1 MKRLQNFLTTR
12 LLLLLVALLVLFFI
26 SIPAEARLFAKFNND
41 DLYARLGVGRGATK
55 EEIKKAFR
63 KITREHHPDMQETQ
77 EAKEAAKEYMV
88 KVLQAY
94 KVLSDDIQRQDY
106 DAFGKIPG
114 EAFDSTSFTAQ
125 EIFEYFHQQS
135 PILSKTHQLES
146 LLVLQ
151 RILNFRGNR
160 LFLLQVYDD
169 GCKSCRWFASTWEG
183 LTQSSLV
190 EGVVVEMFRI
200 DAYSTE
206 GPQLLEALGI
216 SYKGEIG
223 IYAIIDGKK
232 WVMPHLK
239 TVVSSRSG
247 HNAFTSLLDFVMSF
261 FYDKYIEIN
270 SLKVENNNT
279 QNILEWLQ
287 EERGSTDAVRV
298 LLPPL
303 TVESIA
309 LTLSYKYE
317 GVAVVRSVS
326 REALVDFVENHCEQ
340 TVEMRG
346 RDGEVIPKPEFIVVS
361 LQQLTRVAD
370 MTSTSAGES
379 KVVMNCSRINVGVSA
394 TLSYRKAD
402 SFLSD
407 ALPPRHPGMANMKY
421 VTGMSFYE
429 LCRRHCLLW
438 LRESCVEPPSDTW
451 KNALQGNYKPFAVG
465 YLCLNTE
472 AGLREVLST
481 SAPDT
486 LVAIVD
492 GDENNLYFLSSEP
505 EPSQI
510 ARALSNLLSENQE
523 STPLRL
529 TTPLSLLMTSQP
541 FYLSY
546 IQYFY
551 INFRWIYGII
561 YPIFSN
567 SYPFLMMFIMHKLLN
582 RFNLL
587 GNNDNNNNNSSS
599 SNNSDS
605 NNRNGEAT
613 ASTTSTATANNS
625 GSRHG
630 SATSSRTSK
639 KEVSLFTAADLE
651 AAKDSKGFLLLF
663 FRNGNEGMPVLPP
676 ITEDSRFTVRL
687 VSPTDPRWASWL
699 SAQRQQGEETSKGED
714 SSTEAKE
721 PTVVAIRQGKMK
733 ATVKPPNAAMDS
745 WLCDLLD
752 GTITATA
759 SLP

>member
-1 MKRLQNFLTTR
+1 MNRLQNFLTAR
-12 LLLLLVALLVLFFI
+12 LLLLLVALLMLFFL
-26 SIPAEARLFAKFNND
+26 STPAEARLFANSNND

-55 EEIKKAFR
+55 DEIKKAFR

-114 EAFDSTSFTAQ
+114 EAFDSASFTAQ

-146 LLVLQ
+146 LSVLQ

-169 GCKSCRWFASTWEG
+169 SCKSCRWFASTWEG

-190 EGVVVEMFRI
+190 EGLVVEMFRI
-200 DAYSTE
+200 DAYSME

-232 WVMPHLK
+232 WAMPHLK

-247 HNAFTSLLDFVMSF
+247 RNAFTSLLDFVMSF

-270 SLKVENNNT
+270 SLKVGNNNT
-279 QNILEWLQ
+279 QDILEWLQ
-287 EERGSTDAVRV
+287 EERGSADAVRV

-326 REALVDFVENHCEQ
+326 REALIDFVENHCEQ

-346 RDGEVIPKPEFIVVS
+346 RDGEVIPTPEFIVVS
-361 LQQLTRVAD
+361 LQQLTRVAE
-370 MTSTSAGES
+370 MTSKSIGES

-394 TLSYRKAD
+394 TLSYRKAE

-407 ALPPRHPGMANMKY
+407 ALPQRHPGMANMKY
-421 VTGMSFYE
+421 VTGMSLYE

-438 LRESCVEPPSDTW
+438 LRESCVKPPSDNW
-451 KNALQGNYKPFAVG
+451 KNALQGNYKPFSVG
-465 YLCLNTE
+465 YLCLDSE
-472 AGLREVLST
+472 AGLREALATST
-481 SAPDT
+481 PDT

-492 GDENNLYFLSSEP
+492 GDEYNLHFLLPEP

-510 ARALSNLLSENQE
+510 ARALSNLLSEEQE
-523 STPLRL
+523 TTPLRL
-529 TTPLSLLMTSQP
+529 TTPLSLLMTSKP
-541 FYLSY
+541 FHLSY
-546 IQYFY
+546 MQYFY
-551 INFRWIYGII
+551 INSRWIYSLI
-561 YPIFSN
+561 YPFFSN

-587 GNNDNNNNNSSS
+587 GNNNNNNNSSS
-599 SNNSDS
+599 SSNSNS
-605 NNRNGEAT
+605 TTRNGGAT
-613 ASTTSTATANNS
+613 ASTTSTATANN
-625 GSRHG
+625 GGNRHG
-630 SATSSRTSK
+630 SATNSRTNK
-639 KEVSLFTAADLE
+639 KEVSLLTAADLE
-651 AAKDSKGFLLLF
+651 AAKDAKGFLLLF
-663 FRNGNEGMPVLPP
+663 FQNGKEEMPALPP

-687 VSPTDPRWASWL
+687 VSPTDPRWDSWL
-699 SAQRQQGEETSKGED
+699 SEQKPQGEETSKGEG

-759 SLP
+759 PLP